1 MNDFEL
7 WAIALAAIA
16 TLGLILLVLRMLPAD
31 PALGDA
37 MERLSG
43 AGPDPYTVDTSGG
56 ENLAGSDAL
65 SYRVGARFYPRLRSQ
80 PWFRIPTTDLA
91 ILRETPQKFIG
102 DKILSAAIGLIIVP
116 VSLALLAL
124 FGITVPFVFPAAGSL
139 VLALV
144 GFFAP
149 DADVKTRAAS
159 ARLEF
164 TRALAAFIDFV
175 SLNRSGGV
183 AAFQSLERAAA
194 VGDSWVFLRLDAELQ
209 KASLAGQAP
218 WAALSNLA
226 GELALPELGDL
237 ADIMTYTG
245 DQGASVADTLAA
257 RAGAL
262 RSALLSKEQGEA
274 GARTKKMDAPLGALA
289 VLFMIM
295 LLVPAAVNIMGI

>member
-1 MNDFEL
+1 MKTFLKSILTILVFSQTLIIAQDGPLVAGEGEKKVITSGYGKNPDE
-7 WAIALAAIA
+7 ALAQA
-16 TLGLILLVLRMLPAD
+16 LRNAVEEAVGTYMTSTTR
-31 PALGDA
+31 
-37 MERLSG
+37 MENS
-43 AGPDPYTVDTSGG
+43 
-56 ENLAGSDAL
+56 E
-65 SYRVGARFYPRLRSQ
+65 
-80 PWFRIPTTDLA
+80 I
-91 ILRETPQKFIG
+91 IE

-124 FGITVPFVFPAAGSL
+124 FGIAVPFVFPAAGSL

-226 GELALPELGDL
+226 AELALPELGDL

-274 GARTKKMDAPLGALA
+274 GAKTKKMDAPLGALA

>member
-1 MNDFEL
+1 MSTFQL
-7 WAIALAAIA
+7 WAIALAAVA
-16 TLGLILLVLRMLPAD
+16 ALGLILVVLRLLPAD

-43 AGPDPYTVDTSGG
+43 AGPEPYNIEMDTGAD
-56 ENLAGSDAL
+56 LAGADAL
-65 SYRVGARFYPRLRSQ
+65 SYRVGAHVYPRLRSQ
-80 PWFRIPTTDLA
+80 AWFKIPTADLA
-91 ILRETPQKFIG
+91 ILRESPQKFVG
-102 DKILSAAIGLIIVP
+102 DKILSAALGLVIVP
-116 VSLALLAL
+116 IGIGLLAL
-124 FGITVPFVFPAAGSL
+124 FGLTVPFVFPVAGSL
-139 VLALV
+139 LIAMV

-149 DADVKTRAAS
+149 DADAKTRAAS

-175 SLNRSGGV
+175 ALNRSGGV

-226 GELALPELGDL
+226 AELALPELGDL

-262 RSALLSKEQGEA
+262 RSALLAKEQGEA

-295 LLVPAAVNIMGI
+295 LLVPAAVNIMGV